1 MPNVVPSELDRVQCD
16 HSGIVWGILSW
27 PEGDYLEIAPRGD
40 RPLIGRNWLLGHA
53 DCWSLI
59 MDYYHRQH
67 GIMLNNYS
75 VEHEWW
81 IDGHTRLYDEHW
93 YREGFREF
101 AGEIRPG
108 DMIMMQI
115 SAPVTNHAGIY
126 LGDSMMLHH
135 LYGQLSQR
143 YPYNGY
149 FQERTVRVVR
159 RKELL

>member
-1 MPNVVPSELDRVQCD
+1 M
-16 HSGIVWGILSW
+16 SGG
-27 PEGDYLEIAPRGD
+27 ENG
-40 RPLIGRNWLLGHA
+40 N
-53 DCWSLI
+53 
-59 MDYYHRQH
+59 
-67 GIMLNNYS
+67 
-75 VEHEWW
+75 
-81 IDGHTRLYDEHW
+81 TRLYDEHW

-101 AGEIRPG
+101 AGEIRLG

-126 LGDSMMLHH
+126 LGDNMMLHH